1 MINFLQNYGFDG
13 LDLDWEY
20 PMCWQGDCSLGREGE
35 KQAFADWCQEL
46 KAAFKPHGLH
56 LSAAVSA
63 SKTIIDAGYDV
74 PKIMDSLDMLNV
86 MAYDFHGAWDPITGH
101 NAPMYE
107 CEGDAIPFFNVVSC
121 SKLSVLHYHSCTLF
135 ILKKISCNFYPFA
148 WNKPFSDLVIKSPSK
163 ISNLQ

>member
-1 MINFLQNYGFDG
+1 
-13 LDLDWEY
+13 
-20 PMCWQGDCSLGREGE
+20 MCWQGDCSLGREGE

-63 SKTIIDAGYDV
+63 SKIIIDAGYDV

-86 MAYDFHGAWDPITGH
+86 MAYDFHGAWDPVTGH

-121 SKLSVLHYHSCTLF
+121 SILSVLDYYSCTLF
-135 ILKKISCNFYPFA
+135 ISNKYHVIFILLHRTNPFL
-148 WNKPFSDLVIKSPSK
+148 DLIIISPSK
-163 ISNLQ
+163 I